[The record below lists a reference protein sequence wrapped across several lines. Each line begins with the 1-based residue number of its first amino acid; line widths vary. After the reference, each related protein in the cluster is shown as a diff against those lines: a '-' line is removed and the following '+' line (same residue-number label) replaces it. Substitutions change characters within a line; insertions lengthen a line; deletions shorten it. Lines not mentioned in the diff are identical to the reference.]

1 MRCFLTAV
9 SRPLG
14 RFSSRFPQET
24 ARLTAVPHF
33 WSDGASFGLRFFVTG
48 TARFCKARASV
59 SLLCILKSAVPH
71 FRSDGAG
78 KPRAFFSTF
87 LFLPFAFLF
96 LIACAPSKDTVLSDV
111 ERNYT
116 GAGFLDTDTFQI
128 TCPLPASSEDRLGIC
143 RQKLITEL
151 VQYKERYDRE
161 AFARRMHQDFLPFFK
176 PADVTDAERE
186 EWRRNYHV
194 MAEGRTRLVFERS
207 TGDGFEGVYRLRLK
221 DLIYR
226 VQKAK

>member
-24 ARLTAVPHF
+24 VRLTAVPHF
-33 WSDGASFGLRFFVTG
+33 WSDGARAARVSFSTLLIFPLVFFFVT
-48 TARFCKARASV
+48 
-59 SLLCILKSAVPH
+59 
-71 FRSDGAG
+71 
-78 KPRAFFSTF
+78 
-87 LFLPFAFLF
+87 
-96 LIACAPSKDTVLSDV
+96 ACAPSKDTVLSDV

-128 TCPLPASSEDRLGIC
+128 TCPLPDGSEDRLGTC
-143 RQKLITEL
+143 RQKLIAEL
-151 VQYKERYDRE
+151 VEYKERYDRE
-161 AFARRMHQDFLPFFK
+161 AFARRMHQDFLPFFR
-176 PADVTDAERE
+176 PAEVTDAQRE
-186 EWRRNYHV
+186 QWRRFYHV
-194 MAEGRTRLVFERS
+194 LAEGRSRIVFERAA
-207 TGDGFEGVYRLRLK
+207 GNGFEGVYRLRLR